1 MRTGKLKVLSS
12 IIVLVVSAILFP
24 FANMHD
30 QYVVVFVSVAM
41 ALSGSI
47 TLANAIADHY
57 VPDKKTAAFIT
68 LKDKIPSPEEERHSG
83 IKALNFILISG
94 VLIVLQVSFYRFEN
108 RQVERNGINLSATV
122 TNVYFR
128 TNKKSIIRS
137 IEYTYTVN
145 GKQYVHESQYRN
157 EAVNDTLPIRV
168 LPDFPDIH
176 YIRNYT
182 LRKPPLHRGR
192 AVSYRRICY
201 PYAPPA
207 VISDKITRA
216 PWAISYHEYG
226 PWDMFMNPVMVVI
239 FPEGDQLKKV
249 TLYHPDFGEDV
260 PTEIAETTITG
271 MQEKLAMTFACKLRS
286 GNFPTEEMYMR
297 KEERKDKLA
306 RRRIYHPSRFNFR
319 IYNRG
324 ITRDLFYT
332 NLARYFGVSNKEQ
345 VEAAIKLMRALRD
358 E

>member
-1 MRTGKLKVLSS
+1 MAAS
-12 IIVLVVSAILFP
+12 IIIFFVANVFFAYAVAYDITFLGIVAVILLL
-24 FANMHD
+24 AG
-30 QYVVVFVSVAM
+30 S
-41 ALSGSI
+41 LIGSGK
-47 TLANAIADHY
+47 IADY
-57 VPDKKTAAFIT
+57 FIDFGSGAKEYSIRKKM
-68 LKDKIPSPEEERHSG
+68 ERKHNWIIG
-83 IKALNFILISG
+83 ISLFSLYALF
-94 VLIVLQVSFYRFEN
+94 VLLQLSFVRFEQKQIM
-108 RQVERNGINLSATV
+108 RYGINVDATV
-122 TNVYFR
+122 TNVYYKTGKGSSVRF
-128 TNKKSIIRS
+128 
-137 IEYTYTVN
+137 IEYTYTLN
-145 GKQYVHESQYRN
+145 GKQYMHECSYRD
-157 EAVNDTLPIRV
+157 EALNATLPVRV
-168 LPDFPDIH
+168 LPGYPDIH
-176 YIRNYT
+176 YICLYT

-286 GNFPTEEMYMR
+286 GNFPTEEMYVR

-332 NLARYFGVSNKEQ
+332 NLVRYFGVSNKEQ
-345 VEAAIKLMRALRD
+345 VEAAIKLMRTLRD

>member
-1 MRTGKLKVLSS
+1 MRTGKLKILSS
-12 IIVLVVSAILFP
+12 IIILVVAAILFP

-30 QYVVVFVSVAM
+30 QYLVIFVSLVM
-41 ALSGSI
+41 ALSGSM
-47 TLANAIADHY
+47 TLATVIADHY
-57 VPDKKTAAFIT
+57 VPDKKQAVIIS
-68 LKDKIPSPEEERHSG
+68 LKDKIASPEEERHSG
-83 IKALNFILISG
+83 IKTLNFLLICG
-94 VLIVLQVSFYRFEN
+94 VFIVIQVSFYRFEQ
-108 RQVERNGINLSATV
+108 RQVDRNGINLNATV

-128 TNKKSIIRS
+128 TNKKSLIRG
-137 IEYTYTVN
+137 IDYTYAVN
-145 GKQYVHESQYRN
+145 GKRYVHESKFRN
-157 EAVNDTLPIRV
+157 EALNDTLPIRV

-182 LRKPPLHRGR
+182 LRKPPLHHGR
-192 AVSYRRICY
+192 AVDYKRICF
-201 PYAPPA
+201 PYVPPA
-207 VISDKITRA
+207 IISHKITRA

-239 FPEGDQLKKV
+239 FPEGNQLKKV

-271 MQEKLAMTFACKLRS
+271 MQEKLAMTLAYKLQS
-286 GNFPTEEMYMR
+286 GNFPTEEMYKR
-297 KEERKDKLA
+297 KEERKDKLE

-324 ITRDLFYT
+324 ITRDVFYT
-332 NLARYFGVSNKEQ
+332 NLVRYFGESNKEQ
-345 VEAAIKLMRALRD
+345 VEAAIKLMRVLRD